1 MKKNIGL
8 LFLGVWLILHGLIA
22 LIGLHFS
29 GLSTIMA
36 LLALG
41 AGVLIVLGR

>member
-8 LFLGVWLILHGLIA
+8 LLLGVWLILHGLIS
-22 LIGLHFS
+22 LVNLHFS

-41 AGVLIVLGR
+41 AGALIVLGR